1 MNLSTIQTNHINE
14 MANRVDNMSYSQK
27 DLIERSKEANQSLLE
42 ELEEKNKEV
51 LTLKL
56 MLKDKSDKLS
66 VVSVTYDQSHSRL
79 IQNEQQSQEKA
90 NDIKTLK
97 QKLEEVIN

>member
-1 MNLSTIQTNHINE
+1 MNLSSIQTNHINE

-27 DLIERSKEANQSLLE
+27 DLIERSREANQSLLE

-56 MLKDKSDKLS
+56 MLKDKTDKLS
-66 VVSVTYDQSHSRL
+66 VVGVTYDQSHSRF
-79 IQNEQQSQEKA
+79 IQNEQKSQEKD
-90 NDIKTLK
+90 NDIKTFK